1 LKFIWLRGDG
11 VGVKVPETINTY
23 CPKCNAHTEHK
34 VSIYR
39 KGKERAL
46 AIGARRHERELHG
59 YGGQKYPIQRNKAK
73 TTEKKTLVLTCSKCG
88 RKLMREG
95 VRLRKLEIVR

>member
-1 LKFIWLRGDG
+1 M
-11 VGVKVPETINTY
+11 KVPEVVNVH

-34 VSIYR
+34 VSLYK
-39 KGKERAL
+39 KGKERSL
-46 AIGARRHERELHG
+46 AIGARRHQRELRG

-73 TTEKKTLVLTCSKCG
+73 TTDKKTMLLTCNKCG
-88 RKLMREG
+88 RKLLRAG

>member
-1 LKFIWLRGDG
+1 MRFISMREGQG
-11 VGVKVPETINTY
+11 GVKVPEAINTY

-34 VSIYR
+34 VSLYR

-73 TTEKKTLVLTCSKCG
+73 TTEKKTLVLTCNKCG
-88 RKLMREG
+88 RKVMREG